1 MKSHRR
7 CQGRWLSACKNL
19 FHCLIAAFHQHLVS
33 LFHSEL
39 ATAQVTMLLQLI
51 RISKMWSDQKE
62 NLKRNHLPQKSAD
75 AVARNGAPISIP
87 SYIHLISQDVFLS
100 LINMPLR
107 KSFIMH
113 YSCCSRLQTAKDS
126 RHHRVQWWLHWWHM
140 LPISASNLKAY
151 TANDDLAMKPS

>member
-1 MKSHRR
+1 MTLNILTHPEKMKSHRR

-19 FHCLIAAFHQHLVS
+19 FPCLITAFHQHLVP

-75 AVARNGAPISIP
+75 AVARDGAPISSP
-87 SYIHLISQDVFLS
+87 PYIHLISQDVFLS
-100 LINMPLR
+100 LINMPFTEEFHHALLMLLP
-107 KSFIMH
+107 S
-113 YSCCSRLQTAKDS
+113 ADS
-126 RHHRVQWWLHWWHM
+126 QRQQAPQGAVMAALVTYASHQCVQ
-140 LPISASNLKAY
+140 P
-151 TANDDLAMKPS
+151 